1 MTPEEKQALRA
12 QDLIIDRVY
21 RGGRSGNAS
30 DDPLPPLVGV
40 SNQGGFRTLG
50 EKAQPRLVVLTSTM
64 ADPDWPDGLD
74 TENGLFTYYGDNKN
88 PGHELHDTPR
98 FGNLLL
104 RDMFDRAR
112 GTADDRSRVPPVLVF
127 ANKKKTWRDVEFMGL
142 LVPGAHNLDSN
153 QDLVAVWK
161 QKDGKRFQNYQA
173 KFTVLA
179 EPRLSRTWLTDVQ
192 AGNPLSAACPPS
204 WRRWVG
210 TGGYTALK
218 APRTIEHRTKAEQLP
233 QDRLGDALIALL
245 HEHFAAEP
253 VKFEACAA
261 KIAELMLKYIVSID
275 LTRPSRD
282 GGRDAVGQF
291 RIGYGSSAVLVDF
304 ALEAKCYGGENSVG
318 IKELS
323 RLISRLRH
331 RQFGVLV
338 TTSYVAAQAYQEI
351 KEDQHPIVIISAVD
365 IVHVFRATGINS
377 IATLRE
383 WLQQFDDGQSG
394 RAG

>member
-1 MTPEEKQALRA
+1 VTPEEKQALAA

-74 TENGLFTYYGDNKN
+74 TENGLFTYFGDNKK

-112 GTADDRSRVPPVLVF
+112 GSADDRSRVPPVLVF
-127 ANKKKTWRDVEFMGL
+127 ANKKKTWRDVEFIGL
-142 LVPGAHNLDSN
+142 LVPGAQNLDSN

-179 EPRLSRTWLTDVQ
+179 ESRLSREWLTDIQ

-204 WRRWVG
+204 WRRWVE
-210 TGGYTALK
+210 TGGYTPLK
-218 APRTIEHRTKAEQLP
+218 APRTIEHRTRAEQLP
-233 QDRLGDALIALL
+233 QDQLGNALIARL

-253 VKFEACAA
+253 VQFEACAA
-261 KIAELMLKYIVSID
+261 KIAELMLKDIVVID

-304 ALEAKCYGGENSVG
+304 ALEAKCYDAENSVG
-318 IKELS
+318 VKELS

-351 KEDQHPIVIISAVD
+351 KEDQHPIVIITAVD
-365 IVHVFRATGINS
+365 IVHVLRTTGINS
-377 IATLRE
+377 VETLRE
-383 WLQQFDDGQSG
+383 WLQQFES
-394 RAG
+394 